1 MLDEKILATRT
12 SRMAASAIR
21 EILKVL
27 GQPGMISLA
36 GGIPSPDSYPIDLIR
51 QLTDQVLTKYG
62 HKALQY
68 DLTEGFLPLREEI
81 VKYVNKKG
89 YKADVP
95 NVLITSG
102 SQGALDAIGKVFI
115 SRGDKVAM
123 EAPTYLGAIQAFNP
137 YGPEYVSMD
146 TDEDGLIPETFEKA
160 IQQHGIKLAYLIPTF
175 QNPSGRTTTFE
186 RRKKIAAI
194 AQKYNTLIIEDDPYS
209 MLRFKGEDVPALRT
223 LAPDH
228 VAYMGT
234 FSKIL
239 APGLRLGY
247 TIAPPIVTKW
257 MTLSKQGVDLHSGTF
272 GQAIAAEYLAGGYLE
287 PHVKKIIRLYAPRL
301 QAMLDALEKYFPT
314 NWNYSK
320 PEGGMFVWAEGPK
333 GIDTEKLYPKCVER
347 KAAFVPG
354 KFFFTNMEDGLATMR
369 LNYTMASEQ
378 QIHTAIE
385 IIADVLKQAS

>member
-51 QLTDQVLTKYG
+51 QLADQVLTKYG

-81 VKYVNKKG
+81 VKFVNKKG
-89 YKADVP
+89 FNADVP

-102 SQGALDAIGKVFI
+102 SQGALDAIGKVFV
-115 SRGDKVAM
+115 SRGDKIGM

-137 YGPEYVSMD
+137 YGPEYVSME
-146 TDEDGLIPETFEKA
+146 TDEDGLIPEAFEKT

-175 QNPSGRTTTFE
+175 QNPSGRTITLA

-209 MLRFKGEDVPALRT
+209 MLRFKGEEVPALRT

-287 PHVKKIIRLYAPRL
+287 PHVEKIIRLYAPKL
-301 QAMLDALEKYFPT
+301 QAMLDALEKYFPK

-354 KFFFTNMEDGLATMR
+354 KFFYTNMADGLATMR
-369 LNYTMASEQ
+369 LNFTMATEQ